1 MTPAEFKA
9 VEKGYQLHLVDEQ
22 DQALAKAQIPQP
34 VFGIDTESVRPQE
47 FVENIHKNNS
57 KVRDRIISGNNN
69 DPKPMKA
76 GTLSPSYQKI
86 MEEKAKRKGG

>member
-47 FVENIHKNNS
+47 FVKDIHESNS

-69 DPKPMKA
+69 DPRPMKA
-76 GTLSPSYQKI
+76 GTLSPTYQKI